1 MSWHKVF
8 IWSFFVLQCCAC
20 KLVAQENHAYTNDLI
35 HEKSEYLLQHAHNP
49 VNWLPWGEK
58 AFERAKKEDKL
69 VIISIGYSS
78 CHWCHVMEKETFEN
92 EKIANYMNEHFVC
105 IKVDR
110 EERTDVDKMYMS
122 AVSLINKNT
131 GWPLNC
137 FALQDGRP
145 FFGGTYY
152 PPNEWLQMLESIQ
165 QTQTEMPEKII
176 EFADNLTEG
185 ISENQFVPID
195 TNEVNFTKL
204 DIIKSV
210 NGFSSLLDYEKGGIQ
225 SDQNK
230 FPMSSM
236 NTLLLNYI
244 ALNSDSIVK
253 KYTLNTLD
261 KMMQGGIYDQVGGGF
276 ARYSTDENWKV
287 PHFEKMLY
295 INAQML
301 SNYSEAYKISNN
313 EEYRR
318 IVSQTVEWLQRE
330 MTDTKGRF
338 YASQD
343 ADSEGEEG
351 LFYTWTKAELKSI
364 LGDDYEWVKN
374 YFEINPMGIFE
385 KDKYILYRSGSD
397 VEFARSQN
405 WTLELLNENLN
416 RSITALQRKRDQR
429 IKPFTD
435 KKTITSWNALM
446 VSGLVDAY
454 KTFGEKRYL
463 EMAETNMVALLQI
476 ESSKSNKIHH
486 LMNGSESAFL
496 DDYAFT
502 IKALIDL
509 YQVTFNES
517 YLNLANDYSIVAIKE
532 FKDDNSPYF
541 YYSMK
546 DERVSFRTIELQDL
560 SIPSSNAVMAENL
573 FLIGKYFENDVFIE
587 VSKDMCANM
596 KKSFISYG
604 TNFAYWGKVIQYF
617 TNPFY
622 EVAIV
627 GDDSQEIH
635 KELMKNVI
643 PNTILLGGQSTLP
656 LLKEK
661 TNVSV
666 PTIYVCKEKVC
677 QKPVSTIS
685 EALELMPR

>member
-1 MSWHKVF
+1 M
-8 IWSFFVLQCCAC
+8 
-20 KLVAQENHAYTNDLI
+20 
-35 HEKSEYLLQHAHNP
+35 
-49 VNWLPWGEK
+49 PWGEK

-364 LGDDYEWVKN
+364 LGDDYE
-374 YFEINPMGIFE
+374 
-385 KDKYILYRSGSD
+385 LS
-397 VEFARSQN
+397 
-405 WTLELLNENLN
+405 L
-416 RSITALQRKRDQR
+416 
-429 IKPFTD
+429 
-435 KKTITSWNALM
+435 
-446 VSGLVDAY
+446 
-454 KTFGEKRYL
+454 
-463 EMAETNMVALLQI
+463 
-476 ESSKSNKIHH
+476 IH
-486 LMNGSESAFL
+486 
-496 DDYAFT
+496 
-502 IKALIDL
+502 I
-509 YQVTFNES
+509 
-517 YLNLANDYSIVAIKE
+517 
-532 FKDDNSPYF
+532 
-541 YYSMK
+541 
-546 DERVSFRTIELQDL
+546 
-560 SIPSSNAVMAENL
+560 
-573 FLIGKYFENDVFIE
+573 
-587 VSKDMCANM
+587 
-596 KKSFISYG
+596 
-604 TNFAYWGKVIQYF
+604 
-617 TNPFY
+617 
-622 EVAIV
+622 
-627 GDDSQEIH
+627 
-635 KELMKNVI
+635 
-643 PNTILLGGQSTLP
+643 
-656 LLKEK
+656 
-661 TNVSV
+661 
-666 PTIYVCKEKVC
+666 
-677 QKPVSTIS
+677 
-685 EALELMPR
+685 